1 MRRKLL
7 LIGMGI
13 CSASIL
19 GASAAQAQEFPQPL
33 IEFTFEGESLANTGS
48 LGGEGVF
55 DNPLDGHD
63 RVPEFGPGVLLPGKI
78 SMVQDTAGMGTQAP
92 GGDRAGAL
100 LYEPGPV
107 LDEVE
112 SITITGWFNTSE
124 LFDHNAMLVTR
135 SEHFWI
141 IGRSA
146 TGRFALQ
153 FTDEDIGVRRLES
166 ETAWHQERDQW
177 TFFAVTFDNTISIFD
192 EEPNAR
198 VYYAYLNSDDVILD
212 NVASLD
218 NGTVR
223 NDQNV
228 DAIAIGNVT
237 QFFHRPFDGRI
248 ANVRVFASDS
258 DGSGALSEA
267 EIQAI
272 WEADRPDFIPVETEI
287 FTAVE
292 VAFDGETGRVYQI
305 ESSTDLESW
314 QPVGEMI
321 EGQGEAIQR
330 LFSTQDEPRRFFRV
344 LGSD

>member
-63 RVPEFGPGVLLPGKI
+63 RGPEFGPGVLLPGKI

-124 LFDHNAMLVTR
+124 LFSYDAMLVTR
-135 SEHFWI
+135 SAQFFV
-141 IGRSA
+141 IGRD
-146 TGRFALQ
+146 GEFRVQ
-153 FTDEDIGVRRLES
+153 FSDEDGVRRIES
-166 ETAWHQERDQW
+166 ETLWHQERDQW
-177 TFFAVTFDNTISIFD
+177 TFFAMTFDNTISVFD
-192 EEPNAR
+192 EEPNAHL
-198 VYYAYLNSDDVILD
+198 YYGYLGSDGVILD
-212 NVASLD
+212 NTETLD
-218 NGTVR
+218 NGLVI
-223 NDQNV
+223 NDDNV
-228 DAIAIGNVT
+228 ESIAIGNVT

-292 VAFDGETGRVYQI
+292 VEFEAESGRVYQI

-314 QPVGEMI
+314 LPASQMI
-321 EGQGEAIQR
+321 EGQGEPVRR
-330 LFSTQDEPRRFFRV
+330 LFSTREEERRFFRV
-344 LGSD
+344 KGSD